1 MAYQQSSSSDNK
13 RANLLPAIATVTAA
27 GVLLATG
34 PGYAAAPQPI
44 NKIVVLVDASGSY
57 RARQTEAVTRAV
69 ELLTRVAETKLRRWD
84 TGADQ
89 IAVVSLDALPEVL
102 WQGTLR
108 DLKAVGAEQWKA
120 RFQGRADYANCT
132 DVSEGFRVALRFL
145 EGDPRYTTRYL
156 FAFSDLLHEPP
167 TKSLRACQK
176 PVALPGDVPWEALED
191 VQVHA
196 LWVPPDQKLIW
207 NRAAQEH
214 SNRQFQ
220 LYTPSE
226 SDQVTITPP
235 PRAELDPATREERQ
249 QETRDQALRGLGAA
263 EGYLVNGMIGIGGL
277 FGLLLVI
284 ALVVSRFRRRRRQ
297 PVRRPA
303 PPFPQTP

>member
-1 MAYQQSSSSDNK
+1 MTHHDQRHQGKTQS
-13 RANLLPAIATVTAA
+13 AVAAAIAA
-27 GVLLATG
+27 GMILA
-34 PGYAAAPQPI
+34 PGMASAAAPQPV
-44 NKIVVLVDASGSY
+44 NKIVVMVDASGSY

-69 ELLTRVAETKLRRWD
+69 DLLARVAETKLRRWD
-84 TGADQ
+84 AGADQ

-120 RFQGRADYANCT
+120 RFQGRTDYAHCT
-132 DVSEGFRVALRFL
+132 DVSAGLRVALRFL
-145 EGDPRYTTRYL
+145 DGDPRYTTRYL
-156 FAFSDLLHEPP
+156 FTFSDLLHEPP
-167 TKSLRACQK
+167 TQSLRACRK
-176 PVALPGDVPWEALED
+176 PVALPGDVPWEELKD
-191 VQVHA
+191 VQIHA
-196 LWVPPDQKLIW
+196 LWVPPDQKLVW
-207 NRAAQEH
+207 TRAAQEH
-214 SNRQFQ
+214 GHGQFQ

-235 PRAELDPATREERQ
+235 PRAELDPATRAERQ
-249 QETRDQALRGLGAA
+249 QKTQDQVMRGLGTA
-263 EGYLVNGMIGIGGL
+263 GRYWINGMIGIGGL

-303 PPFPQTP
+303 PSFPQTP